1 MGRPSPAIWVDGE
14 PAAAL
19 PIPDRGLDFGDGLF
33 ETLLLQR
40 GQPLLLDYHM
50 QRLQQGLEVL
60 AFPDCIRSARE
71 QLLSACDHFTEE
83 PWAVLRLTLTRGAG
97 PRGYA
102 SPEHVV
108 PRVIITSA
116 ALQQSRTDLSDPIT
130 LGWSDIAW
138 SIQPRLAG
146 IKHLN
151 RLEQVLAANQARSL
165 GVDDV
170 VMLDATGL
178 VCSLS
183 AANIFMVANGQL
195 VTPSLNQAGIAG
207 TRRRL
212 VIEQLAPALG
222 IEVSQQAVHVQQ
234 LTEAQ
239 ELFCCNAIRGLQP
252 IGRLGERIWQAHPI
266 CSALHARYKQAM
278 AT

>member
-14 PAAAL
+14 PTASL
-19 PIPDRGLDFGDGLF
+19 PVPDRGLDFGDGLF

-40 GQPLLLDYHM
+40 GQPLFLDYHM
-50 QRLQQGLEVL
+50 QRLQRGLEVL
-60 AFPDCIRSARE
+60 AFPDCVQSARE

-116 ALQQSRTDLSDPIT
+116 ALQQNRSELSDPVT

-138 SIQPRLAG
+138 SIQPLLAG

-170 VMLDATGL
+170 VMLDANGL

-183 AANIFMVANGQL
+183 AANIFL
-195 VTPSLNQAGIAG
+195 VTNGRLQTPALNQAGIAG

-222 IEVSQQAVHVQQ
+222 IEVLQQEVHAQQ

-252 IGRLGERIWQAHPI
+252 VGQLGERHWQAHPV
-266 CSALHARYKQAM
+266 CTALHTQYMQAM
-278 AT
+278 GT